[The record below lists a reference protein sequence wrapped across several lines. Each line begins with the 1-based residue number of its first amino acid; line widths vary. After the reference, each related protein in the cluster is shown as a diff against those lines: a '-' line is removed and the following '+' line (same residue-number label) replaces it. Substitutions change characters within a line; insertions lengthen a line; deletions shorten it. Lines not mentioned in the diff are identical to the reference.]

1 MINGLSDVCID
12 TFVMWGHCVR
22 QLWPKPVFTA
32 RQCPRGRYST
42 AQTDPD
48 GVRTVLQVFVDRH
61 YVSPGQVNV
70 DLFRSGSRCSYG
82 PLGTELRLNL
92 LNQWWHSVT
101 RSTEQVFGIDTLS
114 SGRKQEADGRRIV
127 ESGLLQQIFE
137 QRGPSKE
144 QVIQEASGLLQ
155 SSPSVR
161 TSLLQGALEL
171 YVPSLELVNRRLP
184 FGLAEMG
191 LCFQPSDFSD
201 LVLLPSHVFTVA
213 GSLDETKVKMVEKN
227 FSSSEV
233 PEDDLERVASRG
245 VRIMYSF
252 PWGQECLETLWSRGN
267 EELLLTHN
275 NAHSKLQ
282 CRDGQKSVPH
292 VVSISGNMDRGMMA
306 FLFNS
311 LQQLKK
317 DGSKQKLQHRKVL
330 KLHPVLAPV
339 KVALDIGRGPTVE
352 LRQLCEG
359 LLQEFREAKIFVW
372 PGYLGTLPTSVELL
386 NTRYDEMGVLFTV
399 VIILQII
406 KESQQQ
412 HGLRHGDYQRYRG
425 YCSRRLR
432 RLRKTLGFKMGNRH
446 KFVGKKIT
454 VEMLSD
460 SRYLLLVLMEAERAW
475 SYAMQLKQ
483 EANTEP
489 RKRFHLLS
497 RLRKAAKHSE
507 KLEKLCESPRVD
519 AKTKLEAQAYTAYLT
534 GMVEFEL
541 QATIYEKLAS
551 AFTEELALLY
561 RQRVDEISPNIR
573 YCAYN
578 IGDQNAI
585 NDLMQMRLT
594 GGGGGMM
601 AEKLEALITQ
611 ARTKQAATMSE
622 VEWRGRTVPVKIDK
636 ARIFLLGLADNEA
649 AIAQT
654 VNEDTKEHLYETLL
668 AECRD
673 TIQAVKEELKNEA
686 KQRERS
692 SDNDGGKVSNLQF
705 LHSYLTYIKLCTL
718 VKRNESMAHTLQAKL
733 KETEADENKRGPRPQ
748 DLIRLYDIILQS
760 LAELSTLQGLEDD
773 HMFQKEL
780 SLKLLVYKAYRCFF
794 IAQSYVLVKKWS
806 EALVLYE
813 RVLKYAKEVQSKS
826 KSLNKSL
833 KDLPDVQEL
842 IAEVNA
848 EKYSLQAAAI
858 LDTDDT
864 AEVSPHQQ
872 VKESKPLCERLDTF
886 RLDATLVGKQP
897 NLVQFPPE
905 FQPIPCKP
913 LFFDLALNHVAFPPL
928 DDKVEQK
935 GKGGLTGYIKG
946 IFGFGS

>member
-1 MINGLSDVCID
+1 MAAD
-12 TFVMWGHCVR
+12 
-22 QLWPKPVFTA
+22 
-32 RQCPRGRYST
+32 
-42 AQTDPD
+42 
-48 GVRTVLQVFVDRH
+48 
-61 YVSPGQVNV
+61 
-70 DLFRSGSRCSYG
+70 
-82 PLGTELRLNL
+82 
-92 LNQWWHSVT
+92 
-101 RSTEQVFGIDTLS
+101 
-114 SGRKQEADGRRIV
+114 KQ
-127 ESGLLQQIFE
+127 
-137 QRGPSKE
+137 
-144 QVIQEASGLLQ
+144 
-155 SSPSVR
+155 
-161 TSLLQGALEL
+161 
-171 YVPSLELVNRRLP
+171 N
-184 FGLAEMG
+184 
-191 LCFQPSDFSD
+191 
-201 LVLLPSHVFTVA
+201 
-213 GSLDETKVKMVEKN
+213 
-227 FSSSEV
+227 
-233 PEDDLERVASRG
+233 
-245 VRIMYSF
+245 
-252 PWGQECLETLWSRGN
+252 
-267 EELLLTHN
+267 
-275 NAHSKLQ
+275 
-282 CRDGQKSVPH
+282 
-292 VVSISGNMDRGMMA
+292 
-306 FLFNS
+306 
-311 LQQLKK
+311 
-317 DGSKQKLQHRKVL
+317 
-330 KLHPVLAPV
+330 
-339 KVALDIGRGPTVE
+339 
-352 LRQLCEG
+352 
-359 LLQEFREAKIFVW
+359 EAKLSLMDENKENIQ
-372 PGYLGTLPTSVELL
+372 GGLGLE
-386 NTRYDEMGVLFTV
+386 
-399 VIILQII
+399 ILQII

-446 KFVGKKIT
+446 KFVGKKVT
-454 VEMLSD
+454 VEILSD

-489 RKRFHLLS
+489 RKKFHLLA

-534 GMVEFEL
+534 GMVHFEL
-541 QATIYEKLAS
+541 QEWKLAMEAFNKCKTIYEKLAS
-551 AFTEELALLY
+551 AFTEELAVLY

-622 VEWRGRTVPVKIDK
+622 VEWRGRTVPVKSDK

-649 AIAQT
+649 AIAQA
-654 VNEDTKEHLYETLL
+654 VNEETKEHLYETLL

-673 TIQAVKEELKNEA
+673 TIQAVREDIKSEA

-692 SDNDGGKVSNLQF
+692 SDNESGKVSNLQF

-733 KETEADENKRGPRPQ
+733 KETGADENKRGPRPQ

-773 HMFQKEL
+773 HTFQKEV
-780 SLKLLVYKAYRCFF
+780 SLKTLVYKAYRCFF

-813 RVLKYAKEVQSKS
+813 RVLKYAKEVQSK
-826 KSLNKSL
+826 
-833 KDLPDVQEL
+833 DLPDVQEL

-858 LDTDDT
+858 LDTDET
-864 AEVSPHQQ
+864 PEVSPQQQ
-872 VKESKPLCERLDTF
+872 VNDNKPLCEHLDNF
-886 RLDATLVGKQP
+886 HLDKTLVGKHP
-897 NLVQFPPE
+897 SLVQFPPE
-905 FQPIPCKP
+905 FQTIPCKP

>member
-1 MINGLSDVCID
+1 MAADKQNEAKVS
-12 TFVMWGHCVR
+12 
-22 QLWPKPVFTA
+22 
-32 RQCPRGRYST
+32 ST
-42 AQTDPD
+42 DE
-48 GVRTVLQVFVDRH
+48 
-61 YVSPGQVNV
+61 N
-70 DLFRSGSRCSYG
+70 
-82 PLGTELRLNL
+82 
-92 LNQWWHSVT
+92 
-101 RSTEQVFGIDTLS
+101 
-114 SGRKQEADGRRIV
+114 
-127 ESGLLQQIFE
+127 
-137 QRGPSKE
+137 KE
-144 QVIQEASGLLQ
+144 
-155 SSPSVR
+155 
-161 TSLLQGALEL
+161 
-171 YVPSLELVNRRLP
+171 N
-184 FGLAEMG
+184 LAEGG
-191 LCFQPSDFSD
+191 L
-201 LVLLPSHVFTVA
+201 
-213 GSLDETKVKMVEKN
+213 G
-227 FSSSEV
+227 
-233 PEDDLERVASRG
+233 LE
-245 VRIMYSF
+245 
-252 PWGQECLETLWSRGN
+252 
-267 EELLLTHN
+267 
-275 NAHSKLQ
+275 
-282 CRDGQKSVPH
+282 
-292 VVSISGNMDRGMMA
+292 
-306 FLFNS
+306 
-311 LQQLKK
+311 
-317 DGSKQKLQHRKVL
+317 
-330 KLHPVLAPV
+330 
-339 KVALDIGRGPTVE
+339 
-352 LRQLCEG
+352 
-359 LLQEFREAKIFVW
+359 
-372 PGYLGTLPTSVELL
+372 
-386 NTRYDEMGVLFTV
+386 
-399 VIILQII
+399 ILQII

-460 SRYLLLVLMEAERAW
+460 SRYLLIVLMEAERAW

-489 RKRFHLLS
+489 RKRFHLLA

-507 KLEKLCESPRVD
+507 RLEKLCESPRVD
-519 AKTKLEAQAYTAYLT
+519 AKTKLEAQAYTAYLL

-541 QATIYEKLAS
+541 QEWKRAMEAFNKCKTIYEKLAS
-551 AFTEELALLY
+551 AFTEELAVLY
-561 RQRVDEISPNIR
+561 RQRVEEISPNIR

-649 AIAQT
+649 AIAQAS
-654 VNEDTKEHLYETLL
+654 NEETKEHLYETLL

-673 TIQAVKEELKNEA
+673 TIQAVREELKAEV
-686 KQRERS
+686 KQRERGS
-692 SDNDGGKVSNLQF
+692 EESGKVSNMQF

-733 KETEADENKRGPRPQ
+733 KEPQTDEKRGPRPQ

-760 LAELSTLQGLEDD
+760 LAELSSLQGLEDD
-773 HMFQKEL
+773 HIFQKEV
-780 SLKLLVYKAYRCFF
+780 SLKTLVYKAYRCFF

-813 RVLKYAKEVQSKS
+813 RVLKYAKEVQSKA
-826 KSLNKSL
+826 KGFNNSL

-842 IAEVNA
+842 IAGVSA

-858 LDTDDT
+858 LGPFCLYD
-864 AEVSPHQQ
+864 SKFPLF
-872 VKESKPLCERLDTF
+872 ESAPLCDRLDLF
-886 RLDATLVGKQP
+886 HLDSTLVGKQP
-897 NLVQFPPE
+897 NLVHFPPD

-935 GKGGLTGYIKG
+935 GKGGLTGYFKNM
-946 IFGFGS
+946 FGFGS

>member
-1 MINGLSDVCID
+1 MAADKQNEAKVSHPDENKENL
-12 TFVMWGHCVR
+12 
-22 QLWPKPVFTA
+22 
-32 RQCPRGRYST
+32 
-42 AQTDPD
+42 PD
-48 GVRTVLQVFVDRH
+48 G
-61 YVSPGQVNV
+61 G
-70 DLFRSGSRCSYG
+70 
-82 PLGTELRLNL
+82 LG
-92 LNQWWHSVT
+92 
-101 RSTEQVFGIDTLS
+101 
-114 SGRKQEADGRRIV
+114 
-127 ESGLLQQIFE
+127 
-137 QRGPSKE
+137 
-144 QVIQEASGLLQ
+144 
-155 SSPSVR
+155 
-161 TSLLQGALEL
+161 LE
-171 YVPSLELVNRRLP
+171 
-184 FGLAEMG
+184 
-191 LCFQPSDFSD
+191 
-201 LVLLPSHVFTVA
+201 
-213 GSLDETKVKMVEKN
+213 
-227 FSSSEV
+227 
-233 PEDDLERVASRG
+233 
-245 VRIMYSF
+245 
-252 PWGQECLETLWSRGN
+252 
-267 EELLLTHN
+267 
-275 NAHSKLQ
+275 
-282 CRDGQKSVPH
+282 
-292 VVSISGNMDRGMMA
+292 
-306 FLFNS
+306 
-311 LQQLKK
+311 
-317 DGSKQKLQHRKVL
+317 
-330 KLHPVLAPV
+330 
-339 KVALDIGRGPTVE
+339 
-352 LRQLCEG
+352 
-359 LLQEFREAKIFVW
+359 
-372 PGYLGTLPTSVELL
+372 
-386 NTRYDEMGVLFTV
+386 
-399 VIILQII
+399 ILQII

-446 KFVGKKIT
+446 KIT
-454 VEMLSD
+454 TYTQTVCLM
-460 SRYLLLVLMEAERAW
+460 YLLLVLMEAERAW

-489 RKRFHLLS
+489 RKRFHLLA

-519 AKTKLEAQAYTAYLT
+519 AKTKLEAQAYTAYLS

-541 QATIYEKLAS
+541 QEWKRAMEAFNKCKTIYEKLAS
-551 AFTEELALLY
+551 AFTEELAVLY

-649 AIAQT
+649 AIAQAT
-654 VNEDTKEHLYETLL
+654 NEETKEHLYETLL

-673 TIQAVKEELKNEA
+673 TIQAVREELKSEA

-692 SDNDGGKVSNLQF
+692 SDADSGKVSNLQF

-733 KETEADENKRGPRPQ
+733 KEPEADESKRGPRPQ

-773 HMFQKEL
+773 HTFQKEV
-780 SLKLLVYKAYRCFF
+780 SLKTLVYKAYRCFF

-813 RVLKYAKEVQSKS
+813 RVLKYAKEVQSKA
-826 KSLNKSL
+826 KSFNNSL

-842 IAEVNA
+842 IAEVSA

-858 LDTDDT
+858 LGSCVDGLVD
-864 AEVSPHQQ
+864 VYPSSSSIQ
-872 VKESKPLCERLDTF
+872 PLCDRLETF
-886 RLDATLVGKQP
+886 RLDPTLVGKQP
-897 NLVQFPPE
+897 NLVQFPPD

>member
-1 MINGLSDVCID
+1 MAADKQNEGKVSL
-12 TFVMWGHCVR
+12 
-22 QLWPKPVFTA
+22 
-32 RQCPRGRYST
+32 
-42 AQTDPD
+42 TDENKENLPD
-48 GVRTVLQVFVDRH
+48 G
-61 YVSPGQVNV
+61 G
-70 DLFRSGSRCSYG
+70 
-82 PLGTELRLNL
+82 LG
-92 LNQWWHSVT
+92 
-101 RSTEQVFGIDTLS
+101 
-114 SGRKQEADGRRIV
+114 
-127 ESGLLQQIFE
+127 
-137 QRGPSKE
+137 
-144 QVIQEASGLLQ
+144 
-155 SSPSVR
+155 
-161 TSLLQGALEL
+161 LE
-171 YVPSLELVNRRLP
+171 
-184 FGLAEMG
+184 
-191 LCFQPSDFSD
+191 
-201 LVLLPSHVFTVA
+201 
-213 GSLDETKVKMVEKN
+213 
-227 FSSSEV
+227 
-233 PEDDLERVASRG
+233 
-245 VRIMYSF
+245 
-252 PWGQECLETLWSRGN
+252 
-267 EELLLTHN
+267 
-275 NAHSKLQ
+275 
-282 CRDGQKSVPH
+282 
-292 VVSISGNMDRGMMA
+292 
-306 FLFNS
+306 
-311 LQQLKK
+311 
-317 DGSKQKLQHRKVL
+317 
-330 KLHPVLAPV
+330 
-339 KVALDIGRGPTVE
+339 
-352 LRQLCEG
+352 
-359 LLQEFREAKIFVW
+359 
-372 PGYLGTLPTSVELL
+372 
-386 NTRYDEMGVLFTV
+386 
-399 VIILQII
+399 ILQII

-446 KFVGKKIT
+446 KFVGKKVT

-460 SRYLLLVLMEAERAW
+460 NRYLLLVLMEAERAW

-489 RKRFHLLS
+489 RKRFHLLA

-534 GMVEFEL
+534 GMVDFEL
-541 QATIYEKLAS
+541 QEWKLAMEAFNKCKTIYEKLAS
-551 AFTEELALLY
+551 AFTEELAVLY

-622 VEWRGRTVPVKIDK
+622 VEWRGRSVPVKIDK

-654 VNEDTKEHLYETLL
+654 ANEETKEHLYETLL

-673 TIQAVKEELKNEA
+673 TIQAVREELKSEA

-692 SDNDGGKVSNLQF
+692 SDSDSGKVSNLQF

-733 KETEADENKRGPRPQ
+733 KEPETDETKRGPRPQ

-773 HMFQKEL
+773 HTFQKEV
-780 SLKLLVYKAYRCFF
+780 SLKTLVYKAYRCFF

-813 RVLKYAKEVQSKS
+813 RVLKYAKEVQSKA
-826 KSLNKSL
+826 KSFNNSL

-858 LDTDDT
+858 LDTDET
-864 AEVSPHQQ
+864 AEVPSQQQ
-872 VKESKPLCERLDTF
+872 VKDNTPLSDRLETF
-886 RLDATLVGKQP
+886 RLDPTLVGKQP
-897 NLVQFPPE
+897 NLVQFPPD

-913 LFFDLALNHVAFPPL
+913 LFFDLALNHVAFPAL

>member
-1 MINGLSDVCID
+1 MAADKQNEVKVSPTEENKENVPDGGLS
-12 TFVMWGHCVR
+12 
-22 QLWPKPVFTA
+22 
-32 RQCPRGRYST
+32 
-42 AQTDPD
+42 
-48 GVRTVLQVFVDRH
+48 
-61 YVSPGQVNV
+61 
-70 DLFRSGSRCSYG
+70 
-82 PLGTELRLNL
+82 
-92 LNQWWHSVT
+92 
-101 RSTEQVFGIDTLS
+101 
-114 SGRKQEADGRRIV
+114 
-127 ESGLLQQIFE
+127 
-137 QRGPSKE
+137 
-144 QVIQEASGLLQ
+144 
-155 SSPSVR
+155 
-161 TSLLQGALEL
+161 LE
-171 YVPSLELVNRRLP
+171 
-184 FGLAEMG
+184 
-191 LCFQPSDFSD
+191 
-201 LVLLPSHVFTVA
+201 
-213 GSLDETKVKMVEKN
+213 
-227 FSSSEV
+227 
-233 PEDDLERVASRG
+233 
-245 VRIMYSF
+245 
-252 PWGQECLETLWSRGN
+252 
-267 EELLLTHN
+267 
-275 NAHSKLQ
+275 
-282 CRDGQKSVPH
+282 
-292 VVSISGNMDRGMMA
+292 
-306 FLFNS
+306 
-311 LQQLKK
+311 
-317 DGSKQKLQHRKVL
+317 
-330 KLHPVLAPV
+330 
-339 KVALDIGRGPTVE
+339 
-352 LRQLCEG
+352 
-359 LLQEFREAKIFVW
+359 
-372 PGYLGTLPTSVELL
+372 
-386 NTRYDEMGVLFTV
+386 
-399 VIILQII
+399 ILQII

-446 KFVGKKIT
+446 KFVGKKVT

-489 RKRFHLLS
+489 RKRFHLLA

-507 KLEKLCESPRVD
+507 KLEKLCESPHVD
-519 AKTKLEAQAYTAYLT
+519 AKTKLEAQAYMAYLT
-534 GMVEFEL
+534 GMVDFEL
-541 QATIYEKLAS
+541 QEWKLAMEAFNKCKTIYEKLAS
-551 AFTEELALLY
+551 AFTEDLAVLY

-636 ARIFLLGLADNEA
+636 ARVFLLGLADNEA
-649 AIAQT
+649 AIAQAA
-654 VNEDTKEHLYETLL
+654 NEETKEHLYETLL

-673 TIQAVKEELKNEA
+673 TIQAVREELKNEA

-692 SDNDGGKVSNLQF
+692 SDNDSGKVSNLQY

-773 HMFQKEL
+773 HTFQKEV
-780 SLKLLVYKAYRCFF
+780 SLKTLVYRAYRCFF

-813 RVLKYAKEVQSKS
+813 RVLKYAKEVQSKA
-826 KSLNKSL
+826 KNLNNSL

-858 LDTDDT
+858 LDTDEPP
-864 AEVSPHQQ
+864 EVSSQQ
-872 VKESKPLCERLDTF
+872 LVKDNTPLCDHLDTF
-886 RLDATLVGKQP
+886 RLDTTLVGKHP
-897 NLVQFPPE
+897 NLVQFPPD

-913 LFFDLALNHVAFPPL
+913 LFFDLALNHATFPPL

>member
-1 MINGLSDVCID
+1 MAADKQNDAKVSL
-12 TFVMWGHCVR
+12 MEENKEN
-22 QLWPKPVFTA
+22 L
-32 RQCPRGRYST
+32 
-42 AQTDPD
+42 PD
-48 GVRTVLQVFVDRH
+48 G
-61 YVSPGQVNV
+61 G
-70 DLFRSGSRCSYG
+70 
-82 PLGTELRLNL
+82 LG
-92 LNQWWHSVT
+92 
-101 RSTEQVFGIDTLS
+101 
-114 SGRKQEADGRRIV
+114 
-127 ESGLLQQIFE
+127 
-137 QRGPSKE
+137 
-144 QVIQEASGLLQ
+144 
-155 SSPSVR
+155 
-161 TSLLQGALEL
+161 LE
-171 YVPSLELVNRRLP
+171 
-184 FGLAEMG
+184 
-191 LCFQPSDFSD
+191 
-201 LVLLPSHVFTVA
+201 
-213 GSLDETKVKMVEKN
+213 
-227 FSSSEV
+227 
-233 PEDDLERVASRG
+233 
-245 VRIMYSF
+245 
-252 PWGQECLETLWSRGN
+252 
-267 EELLLTHN
+267 
-275 NAHSKLQ
+275 
-282 CRDGQKSVPH
+282 
-292 VVSISGNMDRGMMA
+292 
-306 FLFNS
+306 
-311 LQQLKK
+311 
-317 DGSKQKLQHRKVL
+317 
-330 KLHPVLAPV
+330 
-339 KVALDIGRGPTVE
+339 
-352 LRQLCEG
+352 
-359 LLQEFREAKIFVW
+359 
-372 PGYLGTLPTSVELL
+372 
-386 NTRYDEMGVLFTV
+386 
-399 VIILQII
+399 ILQII

-446 KFVGKKIT
+446 KFVGKKVT

-460 SRYLLLVLMEAERAW
+460 NRYLLLVLMEAERAW

-541 QATIYEKLAS
+541 QEWKQAMEAFNKCKTIYEKLAS
-551 AFTEELALLY
+551 AFTEDLAVLY

-636 ARIFLLGLADNEA
+636 ARVFLLGLADNEA
-649 AIAQT
+649 AIAQAA
-654 VNEDTKEHLYETLL
+654 NEETKEHLYETLL

-673 TIQAVKEELKNEA
+673 TIQAVKEELKTEA

-692 SDNDGGKVSNLQF
+692 SDGDTGKVSNLQY

-733 KETEADENKRGPRPQ
+733 KEPEADENKRGPRPQ

-773 HMFQKEL
+773 HAFQKEV
-780 SLKLLVYKAYRCFF
+780 SLKTLVYKAYRCFF

-813 RVLKYAKEVQSKS
+813 RVLKYAKEVQSKA
-826 KSLNKSL
+826 KSLNNSL

-858 LDTDDT
+858 LDTDEIV
-864 AEVSPHQQ
+864 EVPQQ
-872 VKESKPLCERLDTF
+872 LVKDNTPLCDHLETF
-886 RLDATLVGKQP
+886 RFDPSLVGKQP
-897 NLVQFPPE
+897 SLVQFPPD

>member
-1 MINGLSDVCID
+1 MASE
-12 TFVMWGHCVR
+12 
-22 QLWPKPVFTA
+22 K
-32 RQCPRGRYST
+32 
-42 AQTDPD
+42 
-48 GVRTVLQVFVDRH
+48 
-61 YVSPGQVNV
+61 
-70 DLFRSGSRCSYG
+70 
-82 PLGTELRLNL
+82 LN
-92 LNQWWHSVT
+92 
-101 RSTEQVFGIDTLS
+101 
-114 SGRKQEADGRRIV
+114 
-127 ESGLLQQIFE
+127 
-137 QRGPSKE
+137 
-144 QVIQEASGLLQ
+144 
-155 SSPSVR
+155 
-161 TSLLQGALEL
+161 
-171 YVPSLELVNRRLP
+171 
-184 FGLAEMG
+184 
-191 LCFQPSDFSD
+191 
-201 LVLLPSHVFTVA
+201 
-213 GSLDETKVKMVEKN
+213 
-227 FSSSEV
+227 
-233 PEDDLERVASRG
+233 
-245 VRIMYSF
+245 
-252 PWGQECLETLWSRGN
+252 
-267 EELLLTHN
+267 
-275 NAHSKLQ
+275 
-282 CRDGQKSVPH
+282 
-292 VVSISGNMDRGMMA
+292 
-306 FLFNS
+306 
-311 LQQLKK
+311 
-317 DGSKQKLQHRKVL
+317 
-330 KLHPVLAPV
+330 
-339 KVALDIGRGPTVE
+339 
-352 LRQLCEG
+352 
-359 LLQEFREAKIFVW
+359 EAKVTYADENKENLQD
-372 PGYLGTLPTSVELL
+372 GGLGLE
-386 NTRYDEMGVLFTV
+386 
-399 VIILQII
+399 ILQII

-446 KFVGKKIT
+446 KFIGKKVT
-454 VEMLSD
+454 VELLSD
-460 SRYLLLVLMEAERAW
+460 NRYLLLVLMEAERAW

-489 RKRFHLLS
+489 RKRFHLLA

-519 AKTKLEAQAYTAYLT
+519 AKTKLEAQAYTAYLS

-541 QATIYEKLAS
+541 QEWKRAMEAFNKCKTIYEKLAS
-551 AFTEELALLY
+551 AFTEELAVLY

-578 IGDQNAI
+578 IDDPNAI
-585 NDLMQMRLT
+585 KDLMQMRLT

-601 AEKLEALITQ
+601 AEKLESLITQ

-649 AIAQT
+649 AIAQAA
-654 VNEDTKEHLYETLL
+654 NEETKEHLYETLL
-668 AECRD
+668 VECRD
-673 TIQAVKEELKNEA
+673 TIQAVREELKNEA

-692 SDNDGGKVSNLQF
+692 SDVDSGKVSNLQF

-733 KETEADENKRGPRPQ
+733 KQPESDENKRGPHPQ

-773 HMFQKEL
+773 HTFQKEVA
-780 SLKLLVYKAYRCFF
+780 LKMLVYKAYRCFF

-813 RVLKYAKEVQSKS
+813 RVLKYAKEVQSKA
-826 KSLNKSL
+826 KNLNNSL
-833 KDLPDVQEL
+833 KDLPDIQEL

-858 LDTDDT
+858 LDTDEM
-864 AEVSPHQQ
+864 AEVPTQQQ
-872 VKESKPLCERLDTF
+872 VKDNTPLCDHLETF
-886 RLDATLVGKQP
+886 RLDPALVGKQP
-897 NLVQFPPE
+897 NLVQFPPD

>member
-1 MINGLSDVCID
+1 MAADKQNEAKLSLMDE
-12 TFVMWGHCVR
+12 
-22 QLWPKPVFTA
+22 
-32 RQCPRGRYST
+32 
-42 AQTDPD
+42 
-48 GVRTVLQVFVDRH
+48 
-61 YVSPGQVNV
+61 N
-70 DLFRSGSRCSYG
+70 
-82 PLGTELRLNL
+82 
-92 LNQWWHSVT
+92 
-101 RSTEQVFGIDTLS
+101 
-114 SGRKQEADGRRIV
+114 
-127 ESGLLQQIFE
+127 
-137 QRGPSKE
+137 KE
-144 QVIQEASGLLQ
+144 NIQEGGL
-155 SSPSVR
+155 
-161 TSLLQGALEL
+161 GLE
-171 YVPSLELVNRRLP
+171 
-184 FGLAEMG
+184 
-191 LCFQPSDFSD
+191 
-201 LVLLPSHVFTVA
+201 
-213 GSLDETKVKMVEKN
+213 
-227 FSSSEV
+227 
-233 PEDDLERVASRG
+233 
-245 VRIMYSF
+245 
-252 PWGQECLETLWSRGN
+252 
-267 EELLLTHN
+267 
-275 NAHSKLQ
+275 
-282 CRDGQKSVPH
+282 
-292 VVSISGNMDRGMMA
+292 
-306 FLFNS
+306 
-311 LQQLKK
+311 
-317 DGSKQKLQHRKVL
+317 
-330 KLHPVLAPV
+330 
-339 KVALDIGRGPTVE
+339 
-352 LRQLCEG
+352 
-359 LLQEFREAKIFVW
+359 
-372 PGYLGTLPTSVELL
+372 
-386 NTRYDEMGVLFTV
+386 
-399 VIILQII
+399 ILQII

-446 KFVGKKIT
+446 KFVGKKVS
-454 VEMLSD
+454 VEILSD

-489 RKRFHLLS
+489 RKKFHLLA

-534 GMVEFEL
+534 GMVHFEL
-541 QATIYEKLAS
+541 QEWKLAMEAFNKCKTIYEKLAS
-551 AFTEELALLY
+551 AFTEELAVLY

-622 VEWRGRTVPVKIDK
+622 VEWRGRTVPVKSDK

-649 AIAQT
+649 AIAQA
-654 VNEDTKEHLYETLL
+654 VNEETKEHLYETLL

-673 TIQAVKEELKNEA
+673 TIQAVREDIKSEA

-692 SDNDGGKVSNLQF
+692 SDNESGKVSNLQF

-733 KETEADENKRGPRPQ
+733 KETGADENKSGPRPQ

-773 HMFQKEL
+773 HTFQKEV
-780 SLKLLVYKAYRCFF
+780 SLKTLVYKAYRCFF

-813 RVLKYAKEVQSKS
+813 RVLKYAKEVQSKV
-826 KSLNKSL
+826 KSFNNSL

-858 LDTDDT
+858 LDTDET
-864 AEVSPHQQ
+864 PEVSSQQQ
-872 VKESKPLCERLDTF
+872 VKDNTPLCEHLDNF
-886 RLDATLVGKQP
+886 HLDKTLVGKHP
-897 NLVQFPPE
+897 NLVQFPPD
-905 FQPIPCKP
+905 FQTIPCKP

>member
-1 MINGLSDVCID
+1 MASDKQND
-12 TFVMWGHCVR
+12 A
-22 QLWPKPVFTA
+22 K
-32 RQCPRGRYST
+32 
-42 AQTDPD
+42 
-48 GVRTVLQVFVDRH
+48 
-61 YVSPGQVNV
+61 
-70 DLFRSGSRCSYG
+70 
-82 PLGTELRLNL
+82 
-92 LNQWWHSVT
+92 
-101 RSTEQVFGIDTLS
+101 LS
-114 SGRKQEADGRRIV
+114 STDENKEKSSDG
-127 ESGLLQQIFE
+127 GL
-137 QRGPSKE
+137 
-144 QVIQEASGLLQ
+144 GL
-155 SSPSVR
+155 
-161 TSLLQGALEL
+161 E
-171 YVPSLELVNRRLP
+171 
-184 FGLAEMG
+184 
-191 LCFQPSDFSD
+191 
-201 LVLLPSHVFTVA
+201 
-213 GSLDETKVKMVEKN
+213 
-227 FSSSEV
+227 
-233 PEDDLERVASRG
+233 
-245 VRIMYSF
+245 
-252 PWGQECLETLWSRGN
+252 
-267 EELLLTHN
+267 
-275 NAHSKLQ
+275 
-282 CRDGQKSVPH
+282 
-292 VVSISGNMDRGMMA
+292 
-306 FLFNS
+306 
-311 LQQLKK
+311 
-317 DGSKQKLQHRKVL
+317 
-330 KLHPVLAPV
+330 
-339 KVALDIGRGPTVE
+339 
-352 LRQLCEG
+352 
-359 LLQEFREAKIFVW
+359 
-372 PGYLGTLPTSVELL
+372 
-386 NTRYDEMGVLFTV
+386 
-399 VIILQII
+399 ILQII

-432 RLRKTLGFKMGNRH
+432 RLRKTLGFRMGNRH
-446 KFVGKKIT
+446 KFIGKKIT

-489 RKRFHLLS
+489 RKRFHLLA

-541 QATIYEKLAS
+541 QEWKLAMEAFNKCKTIYEKLAS
-551 AFTEELALLY
+551 AFTEELAVLY

-654 VNEDTKEHLYETLL
+654 ANEETKEHLYETLL

-673 TIQAVKEELKNEA
+673 TIQAVREELKSEA
-686 KQRERS
+686 KQRERG
-692 SDNDGGKVSNLQF
+692 SDSDSNKVSNLQF

-733 KETEADENKRGPRPQ
+733 KEPEADESKRGPRPQ

-773 HMFQKEL
+773 HTFQKEV
-780 SLKLLVYKAYRCFF
+780 SLKTLVYKANRCFF

-813 RVLKYAKEVQSKS
+813 RVLKYAKEVQSKT
-826 KSLNKSL
+826 KSLNNSL

-858 LDTDDT
+858 LDTDET
-864 AEVSPHQQ
+864 AEVPSQQQ
-872 VKESKPLCERLDTF
+872 VKDNTPLCNRLETF
-886 RLDATLVGKQP
+886 RLEPALVGKQP
-897 NLVQFPPE
+897 NLVQFPPD

>member
-1 MINGLSDVCID
+1 MTAD
-12 TFVMWGHCVR
+12 R
-22 QLWPKPVFTA
+22 QV
-32 RQCPRGRYST
+32 
-42 AQTDPD
+42 
-48 GVRTVLQVFVDRH
+48 
-61 YVSPGQVNV
+61 
-70 DLFRSGSRCSYG
+70 
-82 PLGTELRLNL
+82 
-92 LNQWWHSVT
+92 
-101 RSTEQVFGIDTLS
+101 
-114 SGRKQEADGRRIV
+114 
-127 ESGLLQQIFE
+127 
-137 QRGPSKE
+137 
-144 QVIQEASGLLQ
+144 
-155 SSPSVR
+155 
-161 TSLLQGALEL
+161 
-171 YVPSLELVNRRLP
+171 
-184 FGLAEMG
+184 
-191 LCFQPSDFSD
+191 
-201 LVLLPSHVFTVA
+201 
-213 GSLDETKVKMVEKN
+213 
-227 FSSSEV
+227 
-233 PEDDLERVASRG
+233 
-245 VRIMYSF
+245 
-252 PWGQECLETLWSRGN
+252 
-267 EELLLTHN
+267 
-275 NAHSKLQ
+275 
-282 CRDGQKSVPH
+282 
-292 VVSISGNMDRGMMA
+292 
-306 FLFNS
+306 
-311 LQQLKK
+311 
-317 DGSKQKLQHRKVL
+317 
-330 KLHPVLAPV
+330 
-339 KVALDIGRGPTVE
+339 
-352 LRQLCEG
+352 
-359 LLQEFREAKIFVW
+359 EAKLSPTEENKENIQ
-372 PGYLGTLPTSVELL
+372 GGLGLE
-386 NTRYDEMGVLFTV
+386 
-399 VIILQII
+399 ILQII

-454 VEMLSD
+454 VEILSD

-489 RKRFHLLS
+489 RKKFHLLA

-507 KLEKLCESPRVD
+507 KLEKLCESHRVD

-534 GMVEFEL
+534 GMVHFEL
-541 QATIYEKLAS
+541 QEWKLAMEAFNKCKTIYEKLES
-551 AFTEELALLY
+551 AFTEELAVLY

-622 VEWRGRTVPVKIDK
+622 VEWRGRSVPVKIDK

-649 AIAQT
+649 AIAQA
-654 VNEDTKEHLYETLL
+654 VNEETKEHLYETLL

-673 TIQAVKEELKNEA
+673 TIQAVREELKSEA

-692 SDNDGGKVSNLQF
+692 SDNESGKVSNLQF

-733 KETEADENKRGPRPQ
+733 KETGTDENKRGPRPQ
-748 DLIRLYDIILQS
+748 DLIRLYDIVLQS

-773 HMFQKEL
+773 HTFQKEV
-780 SLKLLVYKAYRCFF
+780 SLKTLVYKAYRCFF

-826 KSLNKSL
+826 KSLNNSL

-842 IAEVNA
+842 IAEVSA

-858 LDTDDT
+858 LDTDE
-864 AEVSPHQQ
+864 APEESSQQQ
-872 VKESKPLCERLDTF
+872 VKDNTPLCEHLDNF
-886 RLDATLVGKQP
+886 HLDKTLVGKHP

>member
-1 MINGLSDVCID
+1 MAADKQNEGKVSL
-12 TFVMWGHCVR
+12 
-22 QLWPKPVFTA
+22 
-32 RQCPRGRYST
+32 
-42 AQTDPD
+42 TDENKENLPD
-48 GVRTVLQVFVDRH
+48 G
-61 YVSPGQVNV
+61 G
-70 DLFRSGSRCSYG
+70 
-82 PLGTELRLNL
+82 LG
-92 LNQWWHSVT
+92 
-101 RSTEQVFGIDTLS
+101 
-114 SGRKQEADGRRIV
+114 
-127 ESGLLQQIFE
+127 
-137 QRGPSKE
+137 
-144 QVIQEASGLLQ
+144 
-155 SSPSVR
+155 
-161 TSLLQGALEL
+161 LE
-171 YVPSLELVNRRLP
+171 
-184 FGLAEMG
+184 
-191 LCFQPSDFSD
+191 
-201 LVLLPSHVFTVA
+201 
-213 GSLDETKVKMVEKN
+213 
-227 FSSSEV
+227 
-233 PEDDLERVASRG
+233 
-245 VRIMYSF
+245 
-252 PWGQECLETLWSRGN
+252 
-267 EELLLTHN
+267 
-275 NAHSKLQ
+275 
-282 CRDGQKSVPH
+282 
-292 VVSISGNMDRGMMA
+292 
-306 FLFNS
+306 
-311 LQQLKK
+311 
-317 DGSKQKLQHRKVL
+317 
-330 KLHPVLAPV
+330 
-339 KVALDIGRGPTVE
+339 
-352 LRQLCEG
+352 
-359 LLQEFREAKIFVW
+359 
-372 PGYLGTLPTSVELL
+372 
-386 NTRYDEMGVLFTV
+386 
-399 VIILQII
+399 ILQII

-412 HGLRHGDYQRYRG
+412 HGLRHGDYQRY
-425 YCSRRLR
+425 
-432 RLRKTLGFKMGNRH
+432 
-446 KFVGKKIT
+446 
-454 VEMLSD
+454 
-460 SRYLLLVLMEAERAW
+460 RYLLLVLMEAERAW

-489 RKRFHLLS
+489 RKRFHLLA

-534 GMVEFEL
+534 GMVDFEL
-541 QATIYEKLAS
+541 QEWKLAMEAFNKCKTIYEKLAS
-551 AFTEELALLY
+551 AFTEELAVLY

-622 VEWRGRTVPVKIDK
+622 VEWRGRSVPVKIDK

-654 VNEDTKEHLYETLL
+654 ANEETKEHLYETLL

-673 TIQAVKEELKNEA
+673 TIQAVREELKSEA

-692 SDNDGGKVSNLQF
+692 SDSDSGKVSNLQF

-733 KETEADENKRGPRPQ
+733 KEPETDETKRGPRPQ

-773 HMFQKEL
+773 HTFQKEV
-780 SLKLLVYKAYRCFF
+780 SLKTLVYKAYRCFF

-813 RVLKYAKEVQSKS
+813 RVLKYAKEVQSKA
-826 KSLNKSL
+826 KSFNNSL

-858 LDTDDT
+858 LDTDET
-864 AEVSPHQQ
+864 AEVPSQQQ
-872 VKESKPLCERLDTF
+872 VKDNTPLSDRLETF
-886 RLDATLVGKQP
+886 RLDPTLVGKQP
-897 NLVQFPPE
+897 NLVQFPPD

-913 LFFDLALNHVAFPPL
+913 LFFDLALNHVAFPAL

>member
-1 MINGLSDVCID
+1 MAAD
-12 TFVMWGHCVR
+12 
-22 QLWPKPVFTA
+22 
-32 RQCPRGRYST
+32 
-42 AQTDPD
+42 
-48 GVRTVLQVFVDRH
+48 
-61 YVSPGQVNV
+61 
-70 DLFRSGSRCSYG
+70 
-82 PLGTELRLNL
+82 
-92 LNQWWHSVT
+92 
-101 RSTEQVFGIDTLS
+101 
-114 SGRKQEADGRRIV
+114 KQ
-127 ESGLLQQIFE
+127 
-137 QRGPSKE
+137 
-144 QVIQEASGLLQ
+144 
-155 SSPSVR
+155 
-161 TSLLQGALEL
+161 
-171 YVPSLELVNRRLP
+171 N
-184 FGLAEMG
+184 
-191 LCFQPSDFSD
+191 
-201 LVLLPSHVFTVA
+201 
-213 GSLDETKVKMVEKN
+213 
-227 FSSSEV
+227 
-233 PEDDLERVASRG
+233 
-245 VRIMYSF
+245 
-252 PWGQECLETLWSRGN
+252 
-267 EELLLTHN
+267 
-275 NAHSKLQ
+275 
-282 CRDGQKSVPH
+282 
-292 VVSISGNMDRGMMA
+292 
-306 FLFNS
+306 
-311 LQQLKK
+311 
-317 DGSKQKLQHRKVL
+317 
-330 KLHPVLAPV
+330 
-339 KVALDIGRGPTVE
+339 
-352 LRQLCEG
+352 
-359 LLQEFREAKIFVW
+359 EAKISLTEENKENI
-372 PGYLGTLPTSVELL
+372 PEEGLGLE
-386 NTRYDEMGVLFTV
+386 
-399 VIILQII
+399 ILQII

-446 KFVGKKIT
+446 KFVGKKVT

-460 SRYLLLVLMEAERAW
+460 SRYLLVVLMEAERAW

-489 RKRFHLLS
+489 RKRFHLLA

-541 QATIYEKLAS
+541 QAWKRAMEAFNKCKTIYEKLAS
-551 AFTEELALLY
+551 AFTEDLALLY

-611 ARTKQAATMSE
+611 ARTKQATTMSE

-649 AIAQT
+649 AIAQAA
-654 VNEDTKEHLYETLL
+654 NEETKEHLYESLL

-673 TIQAVKEELKNEA
+673 TIQAVREELKSEA

-692 SDNDGGKVSNLQF
+692 SDGESGKVSNLQY

-718 VKRNESMAHTLQAKL
+718 VKRNESMADTLQAKL
-733 KETEADENKRGPRPQ
+733 KETEADENKRGARPQ

-773 HMFQKEL
+773 HTFQKEV
-780 SLKLLVYKAYRCFF
+780 SLKTLVYKAYRCFF

-813 RVLKYAKEVQSKS
+813 KVLKYAKEVQSKA
-826 KSLNKSL
+826 KSLNNSL

-858 LDTDDT
+858 LDTDEPPE
-864 AEVSPHQQ
+864 ASCQQQ
-872 VKESKPLCERLDTF
+872 VKDNTPLCDHLETF
-886 RLDATLVGKQP
+886 RLDTTLVGKHP
-897 NLVQFPPE
+897 NLVQFPPD

-913 LFFDLALNHVAFPPL
+913 LFFDLALNHVTFPPL